1 MGGHLKDAIKQK
13 EDSIKLAMAGTE
25 ALKAQI
31 NNMTDEKERLKRENT
46 ELKKEAEK
54 LENAIINKINKLER
68 RVN

>member
-1 MGGHLKDAIKQK
+1 MKDAIKQK